1 MLIRIFDDAI
11 VDFPD
16 DLAALILA
24 DPSFDDDFPEFSIVE
39 VNAIIHG
46 TLGAFF
52 KQHFSLNENI
62 ERVRDRYASIASPN
76 AVNLAAALASI
87 RNYNSNIEIE
97 EIGVIDRSFLF
108 SSENAISDSL
118 ANFQGKKLL

>member
-11 VDFPD
+11 VEFPD

-24 DPSFDDDFPEFSIVE
+24 DPSYGDDFPEFSIDE

-52 KQHFSLNENI
+52 DQDFTLEKNI
-62 ERVRDRYASIASPN
+62 KKVRDRYASLESPSIS
-76 AVNLAAALASI
+76 NLDAALASI
-87 RNYNSNIEIE
+87 RNYSQNIDVND
-97 EIGVIDRSFLF
+97 IGLVDKNLLF
-108 SSENAISDSL
+108 SSENTGRKSIDNL
-118 ANFQGKKLL
+118 PNK